1 MKERVKCPRCG
12 VEYDMLGELG
22 EAASEAMDC
31 LCAACWCDRHE
42 KNIGEGGE
50 REVRRSEKARRKIK
64 KCLET

>member
-12 VEYDMLGELG
+12 VEYDMLND
-22 EAASEAMDC
+22 AASEAMDW
-31 LCAACWCDRHE
+31 LCAACWCGRHE

-50 REVRRSEKARRKIK
+50 REVRRSEKARREIK